1 MTLWYPEKGKNQRI
15 NTRTESFVAYSAEK
29 YLSPMLKERIVQITL
44 LLDEIYSEVESS
56 QYKNLKYSVLKK
68 VTDYSN
74 LKDYLSELRS
84 IINKW
89 DSDNIDFSL
98 RFFNTLFNL
107 LNQAELQ
114 EINSINQKR
123 KDQGTIND
131 PMSDS
136 IYEAVKYLKDRDVKI
151 EDAVDIL
158 KSLDIIPTFT
168 AHPTEARRQS
178 LLDKQ
183 NIIISDLEDY
193 LFGHLGKLE
202 KRALREKIK
211 RSLIMLMLTDDLR
224 TVNLTIQ
231 DEIKNTIYH
240 CIESLWYAVPELY
253 KDLQGAFL
261 LYYDHDLEINPF
273 LYYPC
278 PFF

>member
-15 NTRTESFVAYSAEK
+15 NPRTESFIAYSAEK
-29 YLSPMLKERIVQITL
+29 YLSPTLKERIVQITL

-56 QYKNLKYSVLKK
+56 QYENLKYSVLKK

-151 EDAVDIL
+151 EGAVDIL

-183 NIIISDLEDY
+183 KIIISDLEDY

-202 KRALREKIK
+202 KRAL
-211 RSLIMLMLTDDLR
+211 
-224 TVNLTIQ
+224 
-231 DEIKNTIYH
+231 
-240 CIESLWYAVPELY
+240 
-253 KDLQGAFL
+253 
-261 LYYDHDLEINPF
+261 
-273 LYYPC
+273 
-278 PFF
+278 